1 MAEERAQRRLAA
13 ILAADVVGYSRLM
26 GADEAGT
33 FAHLKSHRSELLDP
47 KIAEHRGRIVKTTGD
62 GMLAEFA
69 SVVDALRCAVEI
81 QRGMRARSADVPKE
95 KRIEFR
101 FGLNVG
107 DIIIDGEDI
116 YGDGVNIA
124 SRLEGIA
131 EAGGIC
137 ISARVYE
144 DVRGKLDVTFE
155 DSGEQRLK
163 NIAWPV
169 RVYRVRLRG
178 VAEPR
183 RPALALPDKP
193 SVAVMP
199 FTNLSSDREQ
209 DFFADAMTEEIIS
222 ALSRIGELFVIA
234 RSSSLVYKNR
244 SVRAEDAARELGVRY
259 VLQGSVRAAGGRV
272 RVTAQLID
280 GVTGGHAWSERYEGN
295 LSGIFAVQD
304 EITRSI
310 AIAMQVTLTVG
321 ESVRLWEGQTKNLQ
335 AWEKMALAR
344 EAYLR
349 FNVVENRKARR
360 LLQEALE
367 LDPAY
372 TAAMV
377 LLGLTY
383 WWDARYDQSTDVE
396 LSLSEA
402 EAQAEQILELN
413 PDMAGAFMLKGAIA
427 LLRRRHD
434 DAVACCEKAVSLAPS
449 DSHNMGFL
457 GIVYRFAGQSE
468 KAVSALKS
476 ALRLSPHNPAWQIY
490 HLAVAYL
497 WVGSY
502 ALAQTYLETYRR
514 TEPDEPFGYVY
525 LALTA
530 SLQGNDAE
538 AAKIISA
545 LKDSF
550 PDFGPA
556 NIIVGEPYKEG
567 DKLDRVLAILS
578 KADLSQ
584 QAP

>member
-1 MAEERAQRRLAA
+1 MAGERAQRRLAA

-33 FAHLKSHRSELLDP
+33 FTHLKSHRRELLDP
-47 KIAEHRGRIVKTTGD
+47 KVTEHQGRIVKTTGD

-81 QRGMRARSADVPKE
+81 QRDMRARNADVPKE

-107 DIIIDGEDI
+107 DIIIDGGDI
-116 YGDGVNIA
+116 HGDGVNIA
-124 SRLEGIA
+124 SRLEAIA

-137 ISARVYE
+137 VSARVYE
-144 DVRGKLDVTFE
+144 DVRGKVDVTFE
-155 DSGEQRLK
+155 DCGEQQLK
-163 NIAWPV
+163 NIVWPV
-169 RVYRVRLRG
+169 RVYRVRLR
-178 VAEPR
+178 AEAESTR
-183 RPALALPDKP
+183 LALTLPDKP

-199 FTNLSSDREQ
+199 FANLSSDREQ

-222 ALSRIGELFVIA
+222 AFSRIGELFVIA
-234 RSSSLVYKNR
+234 RSSSFVYKNR

-280 GVTGGHAWSERYEGN
+280 GATGGHAWSERYEED
-295 LSGIFAVQD
+295 LSDIFAVQD

-310 AIAMQVTLTVG
+310 AVAMQVTLTVG

-367 LDPAY
+367 ADPLY
-372 TAAMV
+372 TGAMV
-377 LLGLTY
+377 LLGLTH

-396 LSLSEA
+396 HSLSKA
-402 EAQAEQILELN
+402 EAQAERILELN
-413 PDMAGAFMLKGAIA
+413 PDMAGAFMLRGAIA

-434 DAVACCEKAVSLAPS
+434 DAVAYCEKAVSLAPS

-497 WVGSY
+497 WAGSY
-502 ALAQTYLETYRR
+502 TPAQNYLETYVR

-530 SLQGNDAE
+530 SLQGNDAD
-538 AAKIISA
+538 AVKIMST

-550 PDFGPA
+550 PNFGSA
-556 NIIVGEPYKEG
+556 NVIVGEPYKEG
-567 DKLDRVLAILS
+567 HKLDRVLAILS
-578 KADLSQ
+578 NAGLS
-584 QAP
+584 

>member
-1 MAEERAQRRLAA
+1 MAEERVQRRLAA

-33 FAHLKSHRSELLDP
+33 LAHLKSHRRELLDP
-47 KIAEHRGRIVKTTGD
+47 KITDHQGRIVKTTGD

-81 QRGMRARSADVPKE
+81 QRDMRARNADVPEE
-95 KRIEFR
+95 KRIKFR

-107 DIIIDGEDI
+107 DIIIDGGDI

-137 ISARVYE
+137 VSARVYE
-144 DVRGKLDVTFE
+144 DVRGKVDVTFE
-155 DSGEQRLK
+155 DCGEQPLK

-169 RVYRVRLRG
+169 RVYRVRFRTE
-178 VAEPR
+178 AESTR
-183 RPALALPDKP
+183 LALTLPEKP

-199 FTNLSSDREQ
+199 FANLSSDREQ
-209 DFFADAMTEEIIS
+209 DFFADAMTEEIIN

-234 RSSSLVYKNR
+234 RSSSFVYKNR

-280 GVTGGHAWSERYEGN
+280 GATGGHAWSERYEGD
-295 LSGIFAVQD
+295 LSDIFAVQD

-310 AIAMQVTLTVG
+310 AVAMQVTLTVG
-321 ESVRLWEGQTKNLQ
+321 ESIRLWEGQTKNLQ

-349 FNVVENRKARR
+349 FNVVDNRKARR

-367 LDPAY
+367 ADPAY
-372 TAAMV
+372 TGAMV
-377 LLGLTY
+377 LLGLTH

-396 LSLSEA
+396 HSLANA
-402 EAQAEQILELN
+402 EAQAERILEIN
-413 PDMAGAFMLKGAIA
+413 REMAGAFMLKGGIA

-434 DAVACCEKAVSLAPS
+434 DAIAYCEKAVSLAPS

-457 GIVYRFAGQSE
+457 GIVYRFAGRNE

-497 WVGSY
+497 WAGSY
-502 ALAQTYLETYRR
+502 TLAQNYLETYVRK
-514 TEPDEPFGYVY
+514 EPNDPFGHLY

-530 SLQGNDAE
+530 SFQGKEAE
-538 AAKIISA
+538 AAKIMSN
-545 LKDSF
+545 LKDDF
-550 PDFGPA
+550 PNFGSI
-556 NIIVGEPYKEG
+556 NVTVGEPYKDG
-567 DKLDRVLAILS
+567 HKVDRVLTILS
-578 KADLSQ
+578 KAGLS
-584 QAP
+584 